1 MPCALHRPVVRS
13 AYNWSRLTIRSVSVS
28 PIMVSGYLRKNC
40 HTFLTASI
48 ASVAAS
54 KARSAS
60 TAGSTKAQP
69 SPSVSPRPDSLPIA
83 YGRAG
88 GCCQRPV
95 VVPLLTHMRPE
106 QVQDAVRRDVPVLM
120 AAGCVEYHGPHL
132 PIGTDT
138 LIASAVCERAE
149 RRAECVLMPPL
160 AMAPTM
166 AWARGPEEGE
176 IDFDPEVFFVSVAST
191 SYSTIRVPTGWS
203 PYASSGQQGRSYG
216 RPCTSGGQVGG
227 APKIIPRQTS
237 LAGSR

>member
-1 MPCALHRPVVRS
+1 
-13 AYNWSRLTIRSVSVS
+13 
-28 PIMVSGYLRKNC
+28 
-40 HTFLTASI
+40 
-48 ASVAAS
+48 
-54 KARSAS
+54 
-60 TAGSTKAQP
+60 
-69 SPSVSPRPDSLPIA
+69 
-83 YGRAG
+83 
-88 GCCQRPV
+88 
-95 VVPLLTHMRPE
+95 MRPE

-166 AWARGPEEGE
+166 AWAAGPEEGE